1 MLKAETTLGYDL
13 VVDGAAEVVLVLVM
27 LGVISVEADLF
38 REVSMVLSLDKLLV
52 GLAPI
57 PVDSHI
63 HPGYAEGVKALVTNI
78 LDQVPL
84 RGKRDENAI
93 VFANLYLT
101 NFLRTCKAYITL
113 FCSDT

>member
-1 MLKAETTLGYDL
+1 MLR
-13 VVDGAAEVVLVLVM
+13 V
-27 LGVISVEADLF
+27 SNVEADL
-38 REVSMVLSLDKLLV
+38 VQGVGVVLSLDKLLV

-63 HPGYAEGVKALVTNI
+63 NPCYAEGIKALLTDI

-84 RGKRDENAI
+84 GGKRDENTI

-101 NFLRTCKAYITL
+101 NFLRTREA
-113 FCSDT
+113 